1 MNFAILV
8 ILIVIAVLL
17 FEINSKLPNRDHVKE
32 AMLRAKIEK
41 RKRNKVNVKE

>member
-1 MNFAILV
+1 MDFAILF

-32 AMLRAKIEK
+32 ALLRDEK
-41 RKRNKVNVKE
+41 RRKETK